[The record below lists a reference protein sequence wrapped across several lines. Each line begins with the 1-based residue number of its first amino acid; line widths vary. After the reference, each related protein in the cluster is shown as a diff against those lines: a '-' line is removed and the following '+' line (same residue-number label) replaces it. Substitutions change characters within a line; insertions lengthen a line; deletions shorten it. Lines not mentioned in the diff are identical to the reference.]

1 MVIGHPAFYER
12 LFMNFFTPV
21 SQEDLI
27 KLLLAVVI
35 GGLIGLERE
44 MHAKAAGLR
53 TITLITVGA
62 TLFTMLSLD
71 FHDDRVIANIVTG
84 VGFLGAGSILFSEG
98 RVKGLTTA
106 SSIWVAAALGMAI
119 GLGEYWL
126 ACVSAVIVFAIL
138 WIFAQVDRLVDVL
151 GREIRTYDI
160 TYIARENKLEQIEAA
175 MSDCKLKIIRRRRM
189 KVGENRLQGIWE
201 LRGAL
206 AKQTRFSDIML
217 ADPDITE
224 LKY

>member
-1 MVIGHPAFYER
+1 MIPVLDAE
-12 LFMNFFTPV
+12 LF
-21 SQEDLI
+21 
-27 KLLLAVVI
+27 KLLLAVII

-71 FHDDRVIANIVTG
+71 FGDDRVIANIVTG
-84 VGFLGAGSILFSEG
+84 VGFLGAGAILFSEG

-119 GLGEYWL
+119 GLGNYWL
-126 ACVSAVIVFAIL
+126 AGAAALVVFLILWVFAQI
-138 WIFAQVDRLVDVL
+138 DRLVDVL
-151 GREIRTYDI
+151 GREIRVYEI
-160 TYIARENKLEQIEAA
+160 TYVARENKLRQIETAVA
-175 MSDCKLKIIRRRRM
+175 ECKLKIIRRRRM
-189 KVGENRLQGIWE
+189 KVGENLLQGVWE

-206 AKQTRFSDIML
+206 ARHTKFSDIML
-217 ADPDITE
+217 ADEDVVG

>member
-1 MVIGHPAFYER
+1 
-12 LFMNFFTPV
+12 MNLTLPV

-27 KLLLAVVI
+27 KLLLAVLI

-53 TITLITVGA
+53 TITLITIGA
-62 TLFTMLSLD
+62 TLFTMLSIE
-71 FHDDRVIANIVTG
+71 FRDDRVIANIVTG

-106 SSIWVAAALGMAI
+106 SSIWVSAALGMAI
-119 GLGEYWL
+119 GLGNYWL
-126 ACVSAVIVFAIL
+126 AGISSLIVFSVL
-138 WIFAQVDRLVDVL
+138 WVFSWVDKLVDVM

-160 TYIARENKLEQIEAA
+160 TYLAKENKLEQIEAA
-175 MSDCKLKIIRRRRM
+175 MADCKLKIIRRRRM
-189 KVGENRLQGIWE
+189 KIGQDLLEGNWE

-206 AKQTRFSDIML
+206 AHQTKFSDIML
-217 ADPDITE
+217 ADSDVVG

>member
-1 MVIGHPAFYER
+1 
-12 LFMNFFTPV
+12 MNLYIPV

-53 TITLITVGA
+53 TITLITIGA
-62 TLFTMLSLD
+62 TLFTMLSLE
-71 FHDDRVIANIVTG
+71 FQDDRVIANIVTG

-106 SSIWVAAALGMAI
+106 STIWATAALGMAI
-119 GLGEYWL
+119 GLGNYWL
-126 ACVSAVIVFAIL
+126 AAISTLIVFAVL
-138 WIFAQVDRLVDVL
+138 WLFSWVDKLVDVM

-160 TYIARENKLEQIEAA
+160 TYMAKEHKLEQIETAIA
-175 MSDCKLKIIRRRRM
+175 ECKLKIIRRRRM
-189 KVGENRLQGIWE
+189 KVGENLLEGSWE

-206 AKQTRFSDIML
+206 AHQTNFSDIML
-217 ADPDITE
+217 ADSDVVG

>member
-1 MVIGHPAFYER
+1 
-12 LFMNFFTPV
+12 MNFMIIP
-21 SQEDLI
+21 QADLF

-62 TLFTMLSLD
+62 TLFTMLSLG
-71 FHDDRVIANIVTG
+71 FKDDRVIANIVTG
-84 VGFLGAGSILFSEG
+84 VGFLGAGAILFSEG

-119 GLGEYWL
+119 GLSEYWL
-126 ACVSAVIVFAIL
+126 ATVAALVVFMVL
-138 WIFAQVDRLVDVL
+138 WVFAQVDRLVDVL

-160 TYIARENKLEQIEAA
+160 TYIARENKLRQIEATIA
-175 MSDCKLKIIRRRRM
+175 ECKLRIIRRRRM
-189 KVGENRLQGIWE
+189 KVGENLLQGSWE

-206 AKQTRFSDIML
+206 ARHTKFSDIML
-217 ADPDITE
+217 ADEDVVG

>member
-1 MVIGHPAFYER
+1 
-12 LFMNFFTPV
+12 MNLLTPV
-21 SQEDLI
+21 SPEDLL
-27 KLLLAVVI
+27 KLLLAVAL

-53 TITLITVGA
+53 TITLITIGA
-62 TLFTMLSLD
+62 TLFTLLSLR
-71 FHDDRVIANIVTG
+71 FKDDRVIANIVTG

-106 SSIWVAAALGMAI
+106 SSIWASAALGMAI
-119 GLGEYWL
+119 GLGDYGL
-126 ACVSAVIVFAIL
+126 ACVSTLVVFGVL
-138 WIFAQVDRLVDVL
+138 WVFAQVDRLVDVW
-151 GREIRTYDI
+151 GREIRIYDI
-160 TYIARENKLEQIEAA
+160 TYLARENKLEHIEAA
-175 MSDCKLKIIRRRRM
+175 MAECNLKIIRRRRM
-189 KVGENRLQGIWE
+189 KVGKDLLQGIWE

-217 ADPDITE
+217 SDPDVIE

>member
-1 MVIGHPAFYER
+1 MHLAISIA
-12 LFMNFFTPV
+12 
-21 SQEDLI
+21 QEDII
-27 KLLLAVVI
+27 KLLLAVLI
-35 GGLIGLERE
+35 GGIIGLERE

-62 TLFTMLSLD
+62 TLFTMLSLE
-71 FHDDRVIANIVTG
+71 FMDDRVIANIVTG

-106 SSIWVAAALGMAI
+106 SSIWVSAALGMAI
-119 GLGEYWL
+119 GLGEYGL
-126 ACVSAVIVFAIL
+126 AMVSALIVFCVL

-151 GREIRTYDI
+151 GREIRIYEI
-160 TYIARENKLEQIEAA
+160 TYKAKEKKVEAIETAIVE
-175 MSDCKLKIIRRRRM
+175 CKLKIIRRRRM
-189 KVGENRLQGIWE
+189 KVGENLLHGIWE

-206 AKQTRFSDIML
+206 AHQTKFSNIML
-217 ADPDITE
+217 ADEDIVE

>member
-1 MVIGHPAFYER
+1 MV
-12 LFMNFFTPV
+12 LLTPV
-21 SQEDLI
+21 TPEDLL
-27 KLLLAVVI
+27 KLLLAVAI

-62 TLFTMLSLD
+62 TLFTMLSLR
-71 FHDDRVIANIVTG
+71 FEDDRVIANIVTG

-106 SSIWVAAALGMAI
+106 SSIWASAALGMAI
-119 GLGEYWL
+119 GLGDYGL
-126 ACVSAVIVFAIL
+126 ACVSALVVFCVL
-138 WIFAQVDRLVDVL
+138 WVFAQVDRLVDVL

-160 TYIARENKLEQIEAA
+160 TYLARENKLEHIEAA
-175 MSDCKLKIIRRRRM
+175 MAECDLKIIRRRRM
-189 KVGENRLQGIWE
+189 KVGENLLQGIWE

-206 AKQTRFSDIML
+206 AKQTKFSDIML
-217 ADPDITE
+217 ADPDVIG

>member
-1 MVIGHPAFYER
+1 MAALIHLSKDA
-12 LFMNFFTPV
+12 MNLMLAV

-27 KLLLAVVI
+27 KLLMAVLI

-71 FHDDRVIANIVTG
+71 FGDDRVIANIVTG
-84 VGFLGAGSILFSEG
+84 VGFLGAGAILFSEG

-106 SSIWVAAALGMAI
+106 SSIWVAAALGMAV
-119 GLGEYWL
+119 GLGDYGL
-126 ACVSAVIVFAIL
+126 AMVAGLIVFLIL
-138 WIFAQVDRLVDVL
+138 WLFAQVDRLVDVL
-151 GREIRTYDI
+151 GSEIRTYEI
-160 TYIARENKLEQIEAA
+160 TYIARENKLLRIEAA
-175 MSDCKLKIIRRRRM
+175 MADCKLKVIRRRRM
-189 KVGENRLQGIWE
+189 KVGENLLQGSWE

-206 AKQTRFSDIML
+206 ARHTKFSDIML
-217 ADPDITE
+217 ADEDVVG

>member
-1 MVIGHPAFYER
+1 
-12 LFMNFFTPV
+12 MNFYLPLP
-21 SQEDLI
+21 QEDI
-27 KLLLAVVI
+27 FKLLMAVAI

-53 TITLITVGA
+53 TITLITFGA
-62 TLFTMLSLD
+62 TLFTMLSLG
-71 FHDDRVIANIVTG
+71 FKDDRVIANIVTG

-98 RVKGLTTA
+98 RVIGLTTA

-126 ACVSAVIVFAIL
+126 AVFAGLLVYLIL
-138 WIFAQVDRLVDVL
+138 WVFAQVDRMVDVF
-151 GREIRTYDI
+151 GGEVRTYEI
-160 TYIARENKLEQIEAA
+160 TYTARENKIEQIETAMAA
-175 MSDCKLKIIRRRRM
+175 CKLKVIRRRRM
-189 KVGENRLQGIWE
+189 KVGEDMLEGIWQ

-206 AKQTRFSDIML
+206 AQHTKFSDIML
-217 ADPDITE
+217 ADKDIVG

>member
-1 MVIGHPAFYER
+1 
-12 LFMNFFTPV
+12 MNPYIPIP
-21 SQEDLI
+21 QEDLI
-27 KLLLAVVI
+27 KLLLAVLL

-71 FHDDRVIANIVTG
+71 FKDDRVIANVVTG

-98 RVKGLTTA
+98 RLKGLTTA
-106 SSIWVAAALGMAI
+106 SSVWVAAALGMAI

-126 ACVSAVIVFAIL
+126 ALISALVVFGIL
-138 WIFAQVDRLVDVL
+138 WIFAWVDRLVDVL

-160 TYIARENKLEQIEAA
+160 TYIASKNKQEQIEAA
-175 MSDCKLKIIRRRRM
+175 IAECKLTIIRRRRM
-189 KVGENRLQGIWE
+189 KVGENLLQGIWE

-206 AKQTRFSDIML
+206 ARQTRFSDIML
-217 ADPDITE
+217 ADSEVVE

>member
-1 MVIGHPAFYER
+1 MV
-12 LFMNFFTPV
+12 LLTPV
-21 SQEDLI
+21 TPEDLL
-27 KLLLAVVI
+27 KLLLAVAI

-62 TLFTMLSLD
+62 TLFTMLALR
-71 FHDDRVIANIVTG
+71 FEDDRVIANIVTG

-106 SSIWVAAALGMAI
+106 SSIWASAALGMAI
-119 GLGEYWL
+119 GLGDYGL
-126 ACVSAVIVFAIL
+126 ACVSALVVFCVL
-138 WIFAQVDRLVDVL
+138 WVFAQVDRLVDVL

-160 TYIARENKLEQIEAA
+160 TYLARENKLEHIEAA
-175 MSDCKLKIIRRRRM
+175 MAECNLKIIRRRRM
-189 KVGENRLQGIWE
+189 KVGENLLQGIWE

-206 AKQTRFSDIML
+206 AKQTKFSDIML
-217 ADPDITE
+217 ADPDVIG

>member
-1 MVIGHPAFYER
+1 
-12 LFMNFFTPV
+12 MNLYLPI
-21 SQEDLI
+21 SQEDLF
-27 KLLLAVVI
+27 KLLMAVAV

-53 TITLITVGA
+53 TITLITIGA
-62 TLFTMLSLD
+62 TLFTMLSLE
-71 FHDDRVIANIVTG
+71 FNDDRVIANIVTG
-84 VGFLGAGSILFSEG
+84 VGFLGAGSIMFSEG

-126 ACVSAVIVFAIL
+126 AVLAGVVVFFVLLVFAQI
-138 WIFAQVDRLVDVL
+138 DRLVDVF
-151 GREIRTYDI
+151 GGEVRVYEI
-160 TYIARENKLEQIEAA
+160 TYIARDKKLEQIEAA
-175 MSDCKLKIIRRRRM
+175 MAACKLKIIRRRRM
-189 KVGENRLQGIWE
+189 KVGEDMLQGIWD

-206 AKQTRFSDIML
+206 ARHTKFSDIML
-217 ADPDITE
+217 ADKDVVG

>member
-1 MVIGHPAFYER
+1 
-12 LFMNFFTPV
+12 MNLYAAIP
-21 SQEDLI
+21 QEALI
-27 KLLLAVVI
+27 KLLLAVLI

-53 TITLITVGA
+53 TITLITLGA
-62 TLFTMLSLD
+62 TLFTMLSLE
-71 FHDDRVIANIVTG
+71 FKDDRVIANIVTG

-106 SSIWVAAALGMAI
+106 SSIWVASALGMAI

-126 ACVSAVIVFAIL
+126 AGVSALIVYIIL
-138 WIFAQVDRLVDVL
+138 WIFARVDRLVDVL

-160 TYIARENKLEQIEAA
+160 TYIASENKLEKIEAA
-175 MSDCKLKIIRRRRM
+175 MAACKLTIIRRRRL
-189 KVGENRLQGIWE
+189 KVGENMLQGIWE

-206 AKQTRFSDIML
+206 ALQTKFSDIML
-217 ADPDITE
+217 ADPDIIE
-224 LKY
+224 LRY

>member
-1 MVIGHPAFYER
+1 MDLTI
-12 LFMNFFTPV
+12 PV
-21 SQEDLI
+21 SQAELF
-27 KLLLAVVI
+27 KLLLAVTL

-71 FHDDRVIANIVTG
+71 FGDDRVIANIVTG
-84 VGFLGAGSILFSEG
+84 VGFLGAGAILFSEG

-106 SSIWVAAALGMAI
+106 SSIWVAAAVGMAI

-126 ACVSAVIVFAIL
+126 AGVAALVVFIIL
-138 WIFAQVDRLVDVL
+138 WVFAQVDRLVDVL
-151 GREIRTYDI
+151 GREIRTYEI
-160 TYIARENKLEQIEAA
+160 TYIARENKLQRIEAA
-175 MSDCKLKIIRRRRM
+175 IAECKLKIIRRRRM
-189 KVGENRLQGIWE
+189 KVGENVLQGAWE

-206 AKQTRFSDIML
+206 ARHTKFSDIML
-217 ADPDITE
+217 ADEDVVG

>member
-1 MVIGHPAFYER
+1 
-12 LFMNFFTPV
+12 MNFIIPV
-21 SQEDLI
+21 SQEDLF
-27 KLLLAVVI
+27 KLLLAVLI

-53 TITLITVGA
+53 TITLITLGSA
-62 TLFTMLSLD
+62 LFTMLSLE
-71 FHDDRVIANIVTG
+71 FSDDRVIANIVTG

-119 GLGEYWL
+119 GLGNYWL
-126 ACVSAVIVFAIL
+126 AGVAAIIVFCIL
-138 WIFAQVDRLVDVL
+138 WVFAQVDRLVDVL

-160 TYIARENKLEQIEAA
+160 TYKASENKLELIEAVIA
-175 MSDCKLKIIRRRRM
+175 ECKLKIIRRRRM
-189 KVGENRLQGIWE
+189 KVGENRLQAIWE

-206 AKQTRFSDIML
+206 AHQTKFSNIML
-217 ADPDITE
+217 ADPDVVE

>member
-1 MVIGHPAFYER
+1 
-12 LFMNFFTPV
+12 
-21 SQEDLI
+21 
-27 KLLLAVVI
+27 
-35 GGLIGLERE
+35 
-44 MHAKAAGLR
+44 MHANAAGLR

-71 FHDDRVIANIVTG
+71 FKDDRVIANIVTG
-84 VGFLGAGSILFSEG
+84 VGFLGAGAILFSEG

-119 GLGEYWL
+119 GLSEYWL
-126 ACVSAVIVFAIL
+126 ATVAALVVFMVL
-138 WIFAQVDRLVDVL
+138 WVFAQVDRLVDVL

-160 TYIARENKLEQIEAA
+160 TYIARENKLRQIEATIA
-175 MSDCKLKIIRRRRM
+175 ECKLRIIRRRRM
-189 KVGENRLQGIWE
+189 KVGENLLQGSWE

-206 AKQTRFSDIML
+206 ARHTKFSDIML
-217 ADPDITE
+217 ADEDVVG

>member
-1 MVIGHPAFYER
+1 
-12 LFMNFFTPV
+12 MNFMIIT
-21 SQEDLI
+21 QADLF

-71 FHDDRVIANIVTG
+71 FKDDRVIANIVTG
-84 VGFLGAGSILFSEG
+84 VGFLGAGAILFSEG

-119 GLGEYWL
+119 GLSEYWL
-126 ACVSAVIVFAIL
+126 ATVAALVVFMVL
-138 WIFAQVDRLVDVL
+138 WVFAQVDRLVDVL

-160 TYIARENKLEQIEAA
+160 TYIARENKLRQIEATIA
-175 MSDCKLKIIRRRRM
+175 ECKLRIIRRRRM
-189 KVGENRLQGIWE
+189 KVGENLLQGSWE

-206 AKQTRFSDIML
+206 ARHTKFSDIML
-217 ADPDITE
+217 ADEDVVG

>member
-1 MVIGHPAFYER
+1 
-12 LFMNFFTPV
+12 MNLLTPV
-21 SQEDLI
+21 SPEDLL
-27 KLLLAVVI
+27 KLLLAVAI

-62 TLFTMLSLD
+62 TLFTMLSLR
-71 FHDDRVIANIVTG
+71 FGDDRVIANIVTG

-106 SSIWVAAALGMAI
+106 SSIWASAALGLAI
-119 GLGEYWL
+119 GLGEYGL
-126 ACVSAVIVFAIL
+126 ACVSALVVFCIL

-151 GREIRTYDI
+151 GREIRIYDI
-160 TYIARENKLEQIEAA
+160 TYLARENKLEHIEAA
-175 MSDCKLKIIRRRRM
+175 MAECNLKIIRRRRM
-189 KVGENRLQGIWE
+189 KVGENLLQGIWE

-206 AKQTRFSDIML
+206 AKQTKFSDIML
-217 ADPDITE
+217 ADPDVIG